1 MARPIRTKEI
11 TVRAV
16 TSLSALAKS
25 LKMTLTELIELN
37 PGITRLPFVPSGAVI
52 VARA

>member
-25 LKMTLTELIELN
+25 LRMTLTELIEMN
-37 PGITRLPFVPSGAVI
+37 PGIARLPYVKSGTVI